1 MAVLSVAAACT
12 NSTEG
17 SPRLSQDGPF
27 VQHDPEGLIVE
38 ASWVDPTGR
47 TPALPALLPRDGP
60 GAVLID
66 PPSPNT
72 LRIALNGSGCVPE
85 VWLAVDQGL
94 PNLVLAITI
103 STAITEQGIQCPALA
118 TTHAFDIEFTDLTG
132 VGSVN
137 LVVTESG
144 PRA

>member
-1 MAVLSVAAACT
+1 MVVLCVAAACT
-12 NSTEG
+12 TSTEG
-17 SPRLSQDGPF
+17 STRLSRDGPF
-27 VQHDPEGLIVE
+27 VIHDPEGLIVE
-38 ASWVDPTGR
+38 SSWVDPTGR
-47 TPALPALLPRDGP
+47 TPALPALLPPDGP

-66 PPSPNT
+66 PPSTNV
-72 LRIALNGSGCVPE
+72 LRIAVNGSGCVPE

-103 STAITEQGIQCPALA
+103 STAIPEQGIQCPALA

-132 VGSVN
+132 VGGVN
-137 LVVTESG
+137 LVVIESG